1 MLHLQTES
9 RMYLCILLR
18 TTPINNFCTKIR
30 SNVSAQVRSKIYI
43 LSRDHRFAFYDR
55 QPQFILL
62 HNRCGRYCDKEKW
75 IKISKMI
82 ISLMRFDLQKV
93 FGDSMEDNNAT
104 KLFQI
109 SLILP
114 GVNEYQFVNFLSA
127 HLYIF
132 YFFWFIKERLL
143 LYYQ

>member
-30 SNVSAQVRSKIYI
+30 SIEFTQVQTKIYI

-55 QPQFILL
+55 RPQFIFL
-62 HNRCGRYCDKEKW
+62 HNRCGRYCDNEKW

-109 SLILP
+109 SPILP

-132 YFFWFIKERLL
+132 YFF
-143 LYYQ
+143 

>member
-30 SNVSAQVRSKIYI
+30 SNVSAQVRSKMYI

-55 QPQFILL
+55 RPQFNFL
-62 HNRCGRYCDKEKW
+62 HNRRGRYCDKEKW

-132 YFFWFIKERLL
+132 
-143 LYYQ
+143 